1 MLTKKNICITYIF
14 NDGKKNIIENPE
26 FSKEFTYFF
35 DIMNSEFTDV
45 NFIEL
50 NENEKSFF
58 TKVLSLLE
66 KVLYKYYKVPFFGNK
81 ILNLNNFRRL
91 FHSDHIII
99 STENIGFSLTLP
111 LYFIKLFKK
120 PKVSIFLMGVSNFV
134 HVDQSKKFINRMF
147 YVSDNLIFLSI
158 GEKEK
163 ISKLFTRHSHKMH
176 YLPFSI
182 DINFGK
188 RLSPNI

>member
-1 MLTKKNICITYIF
+1 
-14 NDGKKNIIENPE
+14 
-26 FSKEFTYFF
+26 
-35 DIMNSEFTDV
+35 MNSEFTDV

-50 NENEKSFF
+50 NEHEKSFF

-111 LYFIKLFKK
+111 LYFIKLFKNQRYQYFFW
-120 PKVSIFLMGVSNFV
+120 V
-134 HVDQSKKFINRMF
+134 
-147 YVSDNLIFLSI
+147 
-158 GEKEK
+158 
-163 ISKLFTRHSHKMH
+163 
-176 YLPFSI
+176 
-182 DINFGK
+182 
-188 RLSPNI
+188 